1 MIEHRRL
8 VSSGRVEVRA
18 HPGRGRDPPKT
29 TGSCAGTQK
38 PVSNLRHTCIRDIP
52 NPTLPHGAPED
63 NNVVDDK
70 VNRAFSD
77 AG

>member
-1 MIEHRRL
+1 VNEHRCV
-8 VSSGRVEVRA
+8 VSSR
-18 HPGRGRDPPKT
+18 PSD
-29 TGSCAGTQK
+29 SCAYPGWSRGPPNPTGFSAATQK
-38 PVSNLRHTCIRDIP
+38 PVLNLRHLCIRDIP

-63 NNVVDDK
+63 NNVVDAN